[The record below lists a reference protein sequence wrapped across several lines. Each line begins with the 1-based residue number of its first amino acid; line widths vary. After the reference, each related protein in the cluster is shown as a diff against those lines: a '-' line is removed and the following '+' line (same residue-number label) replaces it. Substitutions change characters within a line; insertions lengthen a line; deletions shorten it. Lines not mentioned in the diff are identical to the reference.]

1 MDARVESL
9 PVTEASGGPDGSIGN
24 NPAVLGIYLTIS
36 DGTADLKLENF
47 PKSKGIVAELGLP
60 GKGTDL
66 EVTRGVTDASG
77 RLALSF
83 EMPEEW
89 SNGKPVTQNHL
100 LLEVS
105 TIDGKTRQTIDV
117 VYYP

>member
-1 MDARVESL
+1 MGL
-9 PVTEASGGPDGSIGN
+9 PV
-24 NPAVLGIYLTIS
+24 
-36 DGTADLKLENF
+36 
-47 PKSKGIVAELGLP
+47 
-60 GKGTDL
+60 KGTDL
-66 EVTRGVTDASG
+66 EIARGVTDAGG
-77 RLALSF
+77 RLTLSF

-105 TIDGKTRQTIDV
+105 TSDGKVHQSIDV